1 MAKPKKTGS
10 RAVDSSCKG
19 LACWL
24 PATTAVLT
32 IGCVEAY
39 ALSKGINGVAL
50 TSSIAAIA
58 GIAGFKLRD
67 VFGPKVK

>member
-1 MAKPKKTGS
+1 MANAKKTSGRKIS
-10 RAVDSSCKG
+10 MTSWITPTIAIAV
-19 LACWL
+19 
-24 PATTAVLT
+24 
-32 IGCVEAY
+32 IGGVETY

-67 VFGPKVK
+67 VFSKGTK

>member
-1 MAKPKKTGS
+1 MANAKKAS
-10 RAVDSSCKG
+10 RRTLVSWVPSS
-19 LACWL
+19 LAI
-24 PATTAVLT
+24 VT
-32 IGCVEAY
+32 IGLVESY

-67 VFGPKVK
+67 VFSKGPSK